1 MATAR
6 SQQQSGLPAD
16 YYVPDYL
23 VEVGGKALDPETKGD
38 VIDLKV
44 KLTKE
49 NIGSFQLNINNWDD
63 KLLAF
68 KYSDGKTFALGTEIH
83 VKLGYVGKLVSVMRG
98 TVQSL
103 ATQFPESGP
112 PTLTVDCYDSLFKLK
127 ERKPKEGEQKIFL
140 DMQDWEI
147 AQVIARRYNL
157 SFKGTQKGP
166 RHERVVQKNQD
177 DATFLMERAKRIQY
191 DCFVSVD
198 PKRGNETLNFVK
210 PVDCRDGR
218 PTNGYTFEWG
228 KSLISFSSTL
238 TSAQQVAKVT
248 VRSWD
253 PRTKKEVHYT
263 ATNEDLPYDASDY
276 EIGPQA
282 NDKEDVVVDRPV
294 LSDEEAKY
302 LAVSL
307 LHERRK
313 KFKTGSGQVIGLP
326 DLRPG
331 GTVELKKLDKH
342 FSGTYLV
349 TKVNHS
355 IGASGF
361 TTQFEVE
368 YLCAGETT

>member
-1 MATAR
+1 MAITR
-6 SQQQSGLPAD
+6 SRQKSGLPAD

-23 VEVGGKALDPETKGD
+23 IEVGGKALDLQTKGD

-44 KLTKE
+44 KLTKD

-68 KYSDGKTFALGTEIH
+68 KYSDGKTFALGTDVH
-83 VKLGYVGKLVSVMRG
+83 VKLGYVDKLVSVMRG

-103 ATQFPESGP
+103 STQFPESGA

-177 DATFLMERAKRIQY
+177 DATFLMERAKRLQY

-198 PKRGNETLNFVK
+198 PKRGDETLNFVK
-210 PVDCRDGR
+210 PADCRDGR
-218 PTNGYTFEWG
+218 PANAYTFEWG

-238 TSAQQVAKVT
+238 SSAQQVAKVT

-253 PRTKKEVHYT
+253 ARTKKAVYYT
-263 ATNEDLPYDASDY
+263 ATDADLPYDASGSG
-276 EIGPQA
+276 IGPQA
-282 NDKEDVVVDRPV
+282 SEKEDVIVDRPV
-294 LSDEEAKY
+294 LSEEEARH
-302 LAVSL
+302 LAISL
-307 LHERRK
+307 LYERRK
-313 KFKTGSGQVIGLP
+313 KFKTGLAQVIGLP

-331 GTVELKKLDKH
+331 DSVELKKLDKH
-342 FSGTYLV
+342 FSGKYV
-349 TKVNHS
+349 VAKVNHS

-368 YLCAGETT
+368 YLCAGEAS